1 MKSCKEAPYVRTQTD
16 TPANTGVCRHLLL
29 EEKSAAT
36 MEKYLR
42 DIRAFACWLGDREI
56 CKELTAEWKAY
67 LAEQGYAPASINA
80 MLSALNSLLAY
91 LDLNDCPGEIPENP
105 AAAVPGCRPGA
116 DKIRLSEPAGRGLPS
131 GPGAAGLA
139 GGDHRGHRHP
149 GSAKS
154 AISQWKPCGRA
165 RPKSPSK
172 AKSA

>member
-1 MKSCKEAPYVRTQTD
+1 MSEHKL
-16 TPANTGVCRHLLL
+16 TPLQIQAFARHLLL

-56 CKELTAEWKAY
+56 CKELTAEWKAC

-91 LDLNDCPGEIPENP
+91 LDLNDCR
-105 AAAVPGCRPGA
+105 VKFL
-116 DKIRLSEPAGRGLPS
+116 KIQRRLFRDAGRELTKSDYQSLLDAACRLAGSGWACWWRPS
-131 GPGAAGLA
+131 GPPAS
-139 GGDHRGHRHP
+139 

>member
-1 MKSCKEAPYVRTQTD
+1 MSEHKL
-16 TPANTGVCRHLLL
+16 TPLQIQAFARHLLL

-91 LDLNDCPGEIPENP
+91 LDLNDCRVKFLKIQRRLFRDDSRELTRPEYL
-105 AAAVPGCRPGA
+105 
-116 DKIRLSEPAGRGLPS
+116 RLLETARTGRS
-131 GPGAAGLA
+131 
-139 GGDHRGHRHP
+139 RSRRR
-149 GSAKS
+149 
-154 AISQWKPCGRA
+154 Q
-165 RPKSPSK
+165 
-172 AKSA
+172 